1 MTARTVR
8 GPLRRSLERSLRAL
22 DREPRDA
29 GAIELARTYADLLD
43 QAVELHVAAVDLVR
57 EVAAEGDPIQTTAAR
72 KLRDARDAR
81 NATSDLGPKYL
92 AALAA
97 LNLTAASRAT
107 GEKGGNEPADPRE
120 AALTHLTAVAR
131 ESNTAAVDAPA

>member
-8 GPLRRSLERSLRAL
+8 GPLRRSLERAIRAL

-29 GAIELARTYADLLD
+29 GAIELARTYADHLD
-43 QAVELHVAAVDLVR
+43 QAVELHAAAVDYVR
-57 EVAAEGDPIQTTAAR
+57 AVAAEGDPIATTAAR
-72 KLRDARDAR
+72 KLRDALDAR
-81 NATSDLGPKYL
+81 NAASDLGPKYL

-97 LNLTAASRAT
+97 LNLTAASRAA

-120 AALTHLTAVAR
+120 AALTHLTAVAGKH
-131 ESNTAAVDAPA
+131 NAAAMDSPA